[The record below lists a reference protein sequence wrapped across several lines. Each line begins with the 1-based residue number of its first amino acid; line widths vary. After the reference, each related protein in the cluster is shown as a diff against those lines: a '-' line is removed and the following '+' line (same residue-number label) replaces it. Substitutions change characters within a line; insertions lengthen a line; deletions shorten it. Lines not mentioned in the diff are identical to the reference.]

1 MSIVSKDCFR
11 FNKKMNL
18 DFNKK
23 LSILI
28 IWLFHLSGLM
38 GLLYIDK
45 NLFASLT
52 PLNLFISTTLLFIN
66 QTNASRIKFLIV
78 FIVFFIGMIAEI
90 LGVQFGLIF
99 GNYEYGNNLGLKILG
114 VPLLIGFNWVV
125 LTVICGSISDKIFKK
140 NRLLSILCGVF
151 LMLLIDLTLEPIAPI
166 LDYWEFSGSKAPL
179 QNYIGWGITSL
190 ITQSLYQYYYSNK
203 EFIFSFNLFLAQ
215 FIFFLGFNFL
225 A

>member
-1 MSIVSKDCFR
+1 
-11 FNKKMNL
+11 MNL

-23 LSILI
+23 VSIII
-28 IWLFHLSGLM
+28 IWLFHLSGLL

-66 QTNASRIKFLIV
+66 QTNATRMKF
-78 FIVFFIGMIAEI
+78 FIVFAIFFVGMIAEI
-90 LGVQFGLIF
+90 LGVQYGLIF
-99 GNYEYGNNLGLKILG
+99 GNYEYGNNLGLKLLG
-114 VPLLIGFNWVV
+114 VPILIGFNWVV
-125 LTVICGSISDKIFKK
+125 LTVICGSISAKIFKK
-140 NRLLSILCGVF
+140 SKILSVIFGIT
-151 LMLLIDLTLEPIAPI
+151 LMLLIDITLEPIAPV

-190 ITQSLYQYYYSNK
+190 ITQTLYQYFYKTK
-203 EFIFSFNLFLAQ
+203 EFIFSVNLFIAQ
-215 FIFFLGFNFL
+215 FLFFLGFNFL